1 MRETPGS
8 SGRHGMSALEILK
21 TRNYFLVHLTAFEF
35 EPVSFNSMT
44 AVLRSVQDG
53 GAAALRMG
61 EFVAMERSI
70 EFRLLVLLYS
80 LI

>member
-1 MRETPGS
+1 
-8 SGRHGMSALEILK
+8 
-21 TRNYFLVHLTAFEF
+21 
-35 EPVSFNSMT
+35 MT

-70 EFRLLVLLYS
+70 EFRLLLLLYS
-80 LI
+80 LTRSISVF